1 MSTDKLLKHYL
12 FHNTLETYDPYD
24 IWKTNLGVKIKKL
37 YYRNK
42 YLGLLPAG
50 VLTLYDLYINNN
62 SRYFY
67 YKQEYPIT
75 RAQAAIALLK
85 RYKQTKEPKYLEYG
99 EKHINWLIENS
110 SYGFSGYCW
119 GMNYDWVY
127 SADETYEKNTPF
139 STHTPYPLEALIL
152 YYKITKKSEIREI
165 IKSVFLFLE
174 QDIQVMRESDEM
186 LILSYSTQK
195 DRIVTNAN
203 SYSMYMYALLLDF
216 LPQKRDYIISKINR
230 LYNFIVSV
238 QRDDGSWLYS
248 PYDEDTFIDC
258 FHSAIVLKNLIK
270 TDKIV
275 TLKGS
280 EKVIESGYNYI
291 IDNFIDHKYHLF
303 RRFSISNKL
312 TLTKFDLYDNAE
324 MLNLA
329 LLYKDS
335 YTSEKLDSAI
345 KKYFFNNRGEIASM
359 IDLFGLQKNF
369 NHLRWAVVPYL
380 NTIATKKEQ

>member
-1 MSTDKLLKHYL
+1 
-12 FHNTLETYDPYD
+12 
-24 IWKTNLGVKIKKL
+24 
-37 YYRNK
+37 
-42 YLGLLPAG
+42 
-50 VLTLYDLYINNN
+50 
-62 SRYFY
+62 
-67 YKQEYPIT
+67 
-75 RAQAAIALLK
+75 
-85 RYKQTKEPKYLEYG
+85 
-99 EKHINWLIENS
+99 
-110 SYGFSGYCW
+110 
-119 GMNYDWVY
+119 
-127 SADETYEKNTPF
+127 
-139 STHTPYPLEALIL
+139 
-152 YYKITKKSEIREI
+152 
-165 IKSVFLFLE
+165 
-174 QDIQVMRESDEM
+174 
-186 LILSYSTQK
+186 
-195 DRIVTNAN
+195 
-203 SYSMYMYALLLDF
+203 MYALLLDF
-216 LPQKRDYIISKINR
+216 LPQKREYIISKINR

-324 MLNLA
+324 VLNLA

-380 NTIATKKEQ
+380 NKEQ